1 MCHDDAETSA
11 FNINIGLKNIII
23 IIIIIVIIVI
33 VIINIIIIIII
44 IIIVIVI
51 VIVIVIIETLC
62 ATHTANGE
70 RLGITWSEPDA
81 SLEVFESLFHRRE
94 VDFHVSHLPQALYIA
109 LNFILCHVQT
119 LKWTKLTLFSTN

>member
-119 LKWTKLTLFSTN
+119 LKWTKLTFFSTN